1 MKSGETK
8 QGKMKMKWT
17 PEEDRILY
25 NIIRWHGACHWDGI
39 ALHLKGRN
47 GKQCR
52 ERWVTALSPYIRR
65 DEWTAEEDKI
75 LLAMQHKLGNQW
87 ATIMKYLPGR
97 SSIALKNRFK
107 SLVRH
112 GAKYNPMDPPVSICL
127 ENDLN
132 LISRPTPA
140 KDSSEKQEET
150 LQNTPLLPLVPED
163 PIQIPTKNEFFFPII
178 KRIRLFI

>member
-1 MKSGETK
+1 MADKSRK
-8 QGKMKMKWT
+8 QKWT
-17 PEEDRILY
+17 HAEDTAL
-25 NIIRWHGACHWDGI
+25 I
-39 ALHLKGRN
+39 AAVQKLGTKSWKEIADFVPGRN

-132 LISRPTPA
+132 LISRPPPA
-140 KDSSEKQEET
+140 KDSSEKQEDT